1 MKYTASDGAFDDRDW
16 MPLPA
21 NNFDEMLRG
30 KSIVYVE
37 TVYSDAQNR
46 WVSGMLLFAL
56 EKDGNMT
63 VFELRADDEAEKP
76 SNSSDARTGHLSL
89 LAAQLPMRMPVRG
102 RRMMRH
108 DMATKNSP

>member
-1 MKYTASDGAFDDRDW
+1 MKYTASDGMFDDRNL

-21 NNFDEMLRG
+21 NNFEEMLRG
-30 KSIVYVE
+30 KSIVHVE
-37 TVYSDAQNR
+37 TVYSDVQKR

-76 SNSSDARTGHLSL
+76 GNSPDARVGHLSL
-89 LAAQLPMRMPVRG
+89 LATQFPMRMPVRG

-108 DMATKNSP
+108 EAATKNSP